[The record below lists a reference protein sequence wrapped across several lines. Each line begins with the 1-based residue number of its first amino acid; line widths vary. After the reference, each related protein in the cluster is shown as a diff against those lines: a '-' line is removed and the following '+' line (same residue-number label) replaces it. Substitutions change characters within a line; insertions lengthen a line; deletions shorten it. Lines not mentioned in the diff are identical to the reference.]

1 MLGVHSLHRCQEER
15 GAISIKLRSAPC
27 YKPYS
32 AAPFIQHSQDPAAK
46 QSPGTYQCSAHKL
59 ATLFMMTAGGSN
71 AAMFP
76 MMFIFYGGGT
86 GYALTLYVLLRVVAD
101 MVPLSDVL
109 VQMAG
114 MMETFPWGGGQCPGG
129 WSVNNRTCY
138 TIRKGSTLCRAVR
151 SMFSYLFER
160 DELVEGVPL
169 LRGDLVVLV
178 PSRVYRHEAANCTP
192 DLHTPAPVYDLEQL
206 HRQHHAAGHQSGY
219 GPGVLESGPPAVAD
233 IYDATEVRFRRL
245 SLSSRLMT
253 NGAPSTF
260 VKVCWTSIIPVTVA
274 TLMWG
279 KAAFTAWES
288 YPIGLAFIIAWFEM
302 VEFSFIPVFAVV
314 FLVCTK
320 MKLKNSLD
328 PLPTW
333 TPLSWEDAMVY
344 RHHVLVEDIDRLK
357 SKPELEK
364 GSIPPS
370 TAEEAQDTEQRHSHK
385 KRHSPTSKSTSEHF
399 ATHQYVPSDPAK
411 CVGSPTDWR
420 ECSSEEAHRGKKSK
434 KKRASKKIVPES
446 GTTHVSQ
453 RLSSL
458 RRLARR
464 TREAIVKPKKPAA
477 VAIPSAG
484 LAPSAPIIRPPAGGI
499 PEVEYN
505 VKPRPATNAHNDSG
519 ETIDNQDFVIDSA
532 AEHFLLAPV
541 ASVGS
546 MPLKQP
552 AQQDAASLKSV
563 SSHRDSARKDP
574 TQPRA
579 DEMLEPSVQERR
591 PEPYLLSVPYL
602 DAKLAVPHK
611 GASNGAA
618 PAASEVR
625 DQQLV
630 APEEAVKRAS
640 EGSKAQKV
648 SGPAQDPLDIPA
660 RPDAFE
666 ENAPLKQ
673 VPQGP
678 LVTTSFEGQPTAS
691 KKSSSRK
698 HSSSKSSSS
707 SQKAPGFATA
717 DKKPLQQA
725 VLSGTSLASAA
736 AAPPGDTSTAP
747 YSGKSSG
754 VKGRR
759 QSKLKQPEHNL
770 AQASDASSP
779 DKAFRGERGEDR
791 KLVTKTASK
800 ARRSSSQAVLAVAS
814 AGKPSNANTSRER
827 PVAPNGA
834 ASASGAASRAVRA
847 RAPSTGVVTSPDKCE
862 AVAKGQRKTTAS
874 EKASGQRGMNVAGMS
889 T

>member
-1 MLGVHSLHRCQEER
+1 
-15 GAISIKLRSAPC
+15 
-27 YKPYS
+27 
-32 AAPFIQHSQDPAAK
+32 
-46 QSPGTYQCSAHKL
+46 
-59 ATLFMMTAGGSN
+59 
-71 AAMFP
+71 
-76 MMFIFYGGGT
+76 
-86 GYALTLYVLLRVVAD
+86 
-101 MVPLSDVL
+101 
-109 VQMAG
+109 
-114 MMETFPWGGGQCPGG
+114 
-129 WSVNNRTCY
+129 
-138 TIRKGSTLCRAVR
+138 
-151 SMFSYLFER
+151 
-160 DELVEGVPL
+160 
-169 LRGDLVVLV
+169 
-178 PSRVYRHEAANCTP
+178 
-192 DLHTPAPVYDLEQL
+192 
-206 HRQHHAAGHQSGY
+206 
-219 GPGVLESGPPAVAD
+219 
-233 IYDATEVRFRRL
+233 FRRL

-546 MPLKQP
+546 LPLKQP

-579 DEMLEPSVQERR
+579 DEVLEPSVQERR

-602 DAKLAVPHK
+602 DAKLAVAHK

-736 AAPPGDTSTAP
+736 AAPPGETSTAP

-759 QSKLKQPEHNL
+759 QSKLKQPEHHL

-779 DKAFRGERGEDR
+779 DKAFRGEGEDR

-814 AGKPSNANTSRER
+814 AGKPSNANPSRER
-827 PVAPNGA
+827 PVAPDGA
-834 ASASGAASRAVRA
+834 ASASGAASRAKTQQDAGSPPQPQTSQTDFSRSRKSSSGKTTNLLRKLVAHRP
-847 RAPSTGVVTSPDKCE
+847 RWNRGRHSKRRPDAPADIDAETSAAAAAAQSAATLKASPDSPSLASLGAHSTAQSNKSCATETATAPVPNQQQVTAAPE
-862 AVAKGQRKTTAS
+862 AKRAVPQASVPPRFQQAAIGRTPHPMASLAPETDVAAGAGKDGAAAPEAAASQAAQGGREQRDTTSKTGGHRKRRKRSKKHPDASSSESAENRERGSAGQ
-874 EKASGQRGMNVAGMS
+874 
-889 T
+889 